1 MSRQF
6 IVAAA
11 QLGPIA
17 RDEPRASAVARMVAL
32 MRDSKARGARLVVFP
47 ELALTTFFSRWWTES
62 DDEINR
68 WFEREM
74 PSAETRPLFDAA
86 VELEIGFCL
95 GYGELTA
102 EGRRFN
108 TAILV
113 DERGR
118 IAGKYRKVHLPGHTE
133 NEEWRPFQHLEKRY
147 FEKGDL
153 GFPVF
158 EAYDGQIGMC
168 ICNDRRWP
176 ETWRMLGLGGAELV
190 LLGYNTPLHY
200 PPAPEHDH
208 LQYFHNALSLQAGA
222 YQNGLWA
229 VGVAKAGREEGCDL
243 IGGSLIVAPTG
254 EVVAQ
259 ATTVGDEVITARVDL
274 DRCGEIRSNIF
285 NFALHRQPEDYALLS
300 APPERS

>member
-1 MSRQF
+1 MSRSLV
-6 IVAAA
+6 VAAA

-17 RDEPRASAVARMVAL
+17 RDEPRRTVVDRMIVLMTEARE
-32 MRDSKARGARLVVFP
+32 RGATLVVFP
-47 ELALTTFFSRWWTES
+47 ELALTSFFPRWWME
-62 DDEINR
+62 DPAQIDA
-68 WFEREM
+68 WFERSM
-74 PSAETRPLFDAA
+74 PSEDTRPLFDCARRLG
-86 VELEIGFCL
+86 VGFHL
-95 GYGELTA
+95 GYGELTP

-113 DERGR
+113 GLDG
-118 IAGKYRKVHLPGHTE
+118 ALLGKYRKVHLPGHFE
-133 NEEWRPFQHLEKRY
+133 HQPARPFQHLEKRY

-158 EAYDGQIGMC
+158 DAFGGRMGIC

-176 ETWRMLGLGGAELV
+176 ETWRMLGLKGAELIV
-190 LLGYNTPLHY
+190 LGYNTPAHY

-222 YQNGLWA
+222 YQNGAWA

-254 EVVAQ
+254 EIVAQ
-259 ATTVGDEVITARVDL
+259 ASTVGDEVITAHVDL
-274 DRCGEIRSNIF
+274 ARCAEIRRNIF
-285 NFALHRQPEDYALLS
+285 NFKLHRQPSEYALLV
-300 APPERS
+300 AED